1 MEFDSEHFS
10 HKMLGAFKSDI
21 SKLFS
26 TFMLLLYIFFHSKIK
41 SYMNSHKKADPDAPA
56 HHHHNESTC
65 DPNATHHHNATLNG
79 TDANATVANVTRFL
93 IRHLL

>member
-1 MEFDSEHFS
+1 
-10 HKMLGAFKSDI
+10 MLGAFKSDI

-26 TFMLLLYIFFHSKIK
+26 TFMLLIYIFFHSKIK

-79 TDANATVANVTRFL
+79 TDVNATDPNATVANITRFL

>member
-1 MEFDSEHFS
+1 
-10 HKMLGAFKSDI
+10 MLGAFKSDI

-26 TFMLLLYIFFHSKIK
+26 TFMLLIYIFFHSKIK

-65 DPNATHHHNATLNG
+65 DPNATHHHHNETLNG
-79 TDANATVANVTRFL
+79 TDANATVANITRFL

>member
-1 MEFDSEHFS
+1 
-10 HKMLGAFKSDI
+10 
-21 SKLFS
+21 
-26 TFMLLLYIFFHSKIK
+26 
-41 SYMNSHKKADPDAPA
+41 MNSHKKADPDAPA